1 MRVRDGIRRGGA
13 LVVLGGLIAVAFG
26 ESVHYGFVNYDDPVV
41 VVGNEA
47 ARGLTW
53 DHLVQAFTGIHAHAW
68 QPLYTASFWVDW
80 AIGGGSPWAYHLMNL
95 IWHGLAACLLFEL
108 LTLLGRER
116 GEPLGRANTLAFIG
130 AAIFAVHPVATESVA
145 WVSGRKDLVA
155 MTFSL
160 AALLFFLN
168 GVRGG
173 RRTGWSV
180 AAPVAFACALMAK
193 ASVFVL
199 PLVAYGLLR
208 VVERGREKPLAR
220 RTLLPLAGV
229 SFVGLSVHL
238 GVAASQGT
246 IESETI
252 PIVAKMIGMCAVF
265 LQYLVHLVVPLDLS
279 VVYEGRFDGA
289 WHVDAVQ
296 GLVILVA
303 LVSATVFAVKRGA
316 FVGLGL
322 LWLLAGLLPF
332 NNVFP
337 QFSGVMADRYLHFS
351 LAGFGL
357 VIARALLL
365 IDRSP
370 RPFLALL
377 VGATAVAFLVPLS
390 RERTRVWESSEVLW
404 RDAKSKAPNA
414 MLPALQLGHALE
426 ERARTVEEPGEQ
438 AGLRR
443 EALAQYDEAERLAR
457 TRRERAQVVLLRAPL
472 QVQQGHFEAALKDL
486 DAAAM
491 ASRALGQ
498 GLETVDVDNLA
509 VTRATALAG
518 LGRLDE
524 ALEALGR
531 VGADS
536 LVRLQA
542 DRSLASLHLLR
553 GLRALQSARSPDE
566 ESAGRTEYERGLRL
580 LGRLARLHPRDRD
593 VRMDEMKAWL
603 GASWLAEAPIE
614 VGKRARALVEDF
626 PEDGEAWYL
635 RARAYEDV
643 DPELA
648 TQDLIRALDVDPH
661 FERAYLLLAR
671 TLRARGSNR
680 AAMGVL
686 DRGLKA
692 LPDSGS
698 LRREV
703 AATWLAFGR
712 HHQAARNATLAL
724 EAVNRSLELV
734 PDQVDALV
742 LRGDLHREQAQD
754 SSLDAEAVTDHWR
767 QSIKSYE
774 RALELDPRNREAK
787 RGLAFGYRARGY
799 GYLKASSRVRG
810 RTKEA
815 AEQRARIR
823 EDAMRAFRDALRLAG
838 DDESFRSLAR
848 LLEDYGKE
856 LGEQARRARDEARF
870 EDALGLVERALLFA
884 PDDVDLLL
892 LSAKISSDLGDSKDA
907 ARALEAAL
915 HRDPAHLQVLFEL
928 ARLRL
933 LQKDWVAVKD
943 LCTRFLDLARS
954 RPRSEALDEFIGAAE
969 RMRRHAEDRLKK

>member
-1 MRVRDGIRRGGA
+1 VRVRHWIRRVVA
-13 LVVLGGLIAVAFG
+13 LVVLGGLIAAAFG
-26 ESVHYGFVNYDDPVV
+26 ESVDYGFVNYDDPVV

-53 DHLVQAFTGIHAHAW
+53 SHFEQAFTGIHAHAW

-95 IWHGLAACLLFEL
+95 VWHGLAAFLLFEL
-108 LTLLGRER
+108 VAALLEER
-116 GEPLGRANTLAFIG
+116 VESPWRVESSALI
-130 AAIFAVHPVATESVA
+130 AAVIFAVHPVATESVA

-155 MTFSL
+155 MVFSL
-160 AALLFFLN
+160 AALGFFLN
-168 GVRGG
+168 GVRRG
-173 RRTGWSV
+173 RPAGWAV
-180 AAPVAFACALMAK
+180 ASPVAFACALMAK

-208 VVERGREKPLAR
+208 GVERSREKPFSR
-220 RTLLPLAGV
+220 RTLIPLVGV
-229 SFVGLSVHL
+229 SLLGLAVHL
-238 GVAASQGT
+238 GVASSQGT
-246 IESETI
+246 IESEGL
-252 PIVAKMIGMCAVF
+252 PIATKMVGMCAVF
-265 LQYLVHLVVPLDLS
+265 LRYLVHLVVPLDLS
-279 VVYEGRFDGA
+279 VVYEGRFDGV

-296 GLVILVA
+296 GLVVLLA
-303 LVSATVFAVKRGA
+303 LSAATVFALKRRSLL
-316 FVGLGL
+316 GLGF

-337 QFSGVMADRYLHFS
+337 QFAGVMADRYLHFS

-357 VIARALLL
+357 AVATGLLL
-365 IDRSP
+365 IDRAR
-370 RPFLALL
+370 RPTLALL
-377 VGATAVAFLVPLS
+377 VGAMATAFLVPLS

-414 MLPALQLGHALE
+414 MLPVLQLGHALE
-426 ERARTVEEPGEQ
+426 ERARTVREPGEQ
-438 AGLRR
+438 ARLRR
-443 EALAQYDEAERLAR
+443 EALAQYDEAARLAR
-457 TRRERAQVVLLRAPL
+457 TRRERAQVMLLRAPL
-472 QVQQGHFEAALKDL
+472 QVEQGRFEAALKDL
-486 DAAAM
+486 DVAAD
-491 ASRALGQ
+491 ASRELGQ
-498 GLETVDVDNLA
+498 GLEPIDVDNLT

-524 ALEALGR
+524 ALDVLGR
-531 VGADS
+531 VRADS
-536 LVRLQA
+536 PVRLQA
-542 DRSLASLHLLR
+542 DRSLASLHILL

-566 ESAGRTEYERGLRL
+566 ERAAQEEYEQGLRL
-580 LGRLARLHPRDRD
+580 LARLARLHPRNRD
-593 VRMDEMKAWL
+593 VRMEEMRAWL
-603 GASWLAEAPIE
+603 GASWLTDAPIE
-614 VGKRARALVEDF
+614 VSKRARALVEDF

-648 TQDLIRALDVDPH
+648 TQDLIRALKVDPR

-686 DRGLKA
+686 DRGLKT
-692 LPDSGS
+692 LPNSTA

-712 HHQAARNATLAL
+712 HHQATRNASLAL

-734 PDQVDALV
+734 PDQVEALV
-742 LRGDLHREQAQD
+742 LRGDLHRECAQD
-754 SSLDAEAVTDHWR
+754 SSLDAKAVTDHWR

-774 RALELDPRNREAK
+774 RALELDPQNREAK
-787 RGLAFGYRARGY
+787 RGLAFGYRAEGY
-799 GYLKASSRVRG
+799 GYLKAASRLRG
-810 RTKEA
+810 KTKEV

-823 EDAMRAFRDALRLAG
+823 DDAMRTFRKALKLAG
-838 DDESFRSLAR
+838 DDENFRSLAR
-848 LLEDYGKE
+848 LLDDYGKE
-856 LGEQARRARDEARF
+856 LGGRARRARDEARF

-892 LSAKISSDLGDSKDA
+892 LSAKISSDLGDSEDA

-915 HRDPAHLQVLFEL
+915 HRNPAHLQVLFEL

-933 LQKDWVAVKD
+933 LQEDWAAAKD
-943 LCTRFLDLARS
+943 LCVRFLDLARS

-969 RMRRHAEDRLKK
+969 RMLGHAEGRLKK